1 MTGTHE
7 STRRDAGQPCHRN
20 SSDLEILAEY
30 VRKSELA
37 QEFQVSERTIE
48 RWVRLRIL
56 PAPLKLGRTSLFHLP
71 TVRKHLERQLEPRRP
86 RGRCR

>member
-1 MTGTHE
+1 MTDTHE
-7 STRRDAGQPCHRN
+7 PPLGGACQPRHRN
-20 SSDLEILAEY
+20 SPDLEILAEY
-30 VRKSELA
+30 VRKFELA
-37 QEFQVSERTIE
+37 REFQVSERTIE

-71 TVRKHLERQLEPRRP
+71 SVRKHLERQLEPRRP